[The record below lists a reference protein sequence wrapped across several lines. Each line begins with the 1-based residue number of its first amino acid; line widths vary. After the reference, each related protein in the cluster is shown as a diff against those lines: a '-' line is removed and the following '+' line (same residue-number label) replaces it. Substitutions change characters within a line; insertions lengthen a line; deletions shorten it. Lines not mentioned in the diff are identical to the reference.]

1 MLMLSILLP
10 VLLGLGV
17 LLKGEFKN
25 RNVLLTITG
34 AGLIVTAAL
43 AMGVVFAGETEL
55 MLFSFGKNLDLY
67 FHVDTM
73 GKLFAVVVNAVW
85 VLAGIY
91 AFEYMKHEQEET
103 RFFGFYLVVHGT
115 LNGLVFAGGMVTYY
129 LFY

>member
-10 VLLGLGV
+10 MLLGLGV

-25 RNVLLTITG
+25 RNVLLTITC

-55 MLFSFGKNLDLY
+55 MLFSFGRNLDLY

-91 AFEYMKHEQEET
+91 AF
-103 RFFGFYLVVHGT
+103 
-115 LNGLVFAGGMVTYY
+115 
-129 LFY
+129 